1 MALRYA
7 GLPIKNLPVYNNWW
21 KRWSSGGDDAWGKCC
36 CKVSLLSVLSA
47 FFPPLFSLF
56 SSFLLHVASHR
67 SLSLQTSFLSA
78 ENDYFYSDLNY
89 EKPAAAV
96 KSTIFFALLSTNP
109 ILIDQNVQLI
119 IPSLS
124 TFWLVCMVCGSQP
137 DAHRF
142 PWEIDRGILKLPTLY
157 FKCVEEF
164 PRDITFSPHDIINE
178 IGLKWLRWSIH
189 KLIYRK
195 LNGH

>member
-1 MALRYA
+1 MKQWRRWRLREM
-7 GLPIKNLPVYNNWW
+7 LL
-21 KRWSSGGDDAWGKCC
+21 WGFA
-36 CKVSLLSVLSA
+36 A
-47 FFPPLFSLF
+47 FCVFSLF
-56 SSFLLHVASHR
+56 SP
-67 SLSLQTSFLSA
+67 SFLSVLIFSPSCCIPPLA
-78 ENDYFYSDLNY
+78 LTADFFPLCR
-89 EKPAAAV
+89 KWLFLLRFKLW
-96 KSTIFFALLSTNP
+96 KSCCCCKKHNFFALLSTNP

-137 DAHRF
+137 DAHQF

-164 PRDITFSPHDIINE
+164 PRDITFFSHDIINE